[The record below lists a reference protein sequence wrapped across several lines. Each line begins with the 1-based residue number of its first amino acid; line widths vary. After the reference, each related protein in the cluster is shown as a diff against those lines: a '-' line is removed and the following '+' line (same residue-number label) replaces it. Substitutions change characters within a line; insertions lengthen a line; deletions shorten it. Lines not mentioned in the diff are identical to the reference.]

1 MRKQDRIRDV
11 FFSVC
16 RALSRRRAEEVSR
29 GRSFGRCHP
38 DMAAGRAAESHMWH
52 WNIKLSQ
59 VHSSLVIVVISKTY
73 MIDNRVVTLDMMSN
87 VNDKVQC

>member
-1 MRKQDRIRDV
+1 
-11 FFSVC
+11 
-16 RALSRRRAEEVSR
+16 
-29 GRSFGRCHP
+29 
-38 DMAAGRAAESHMWH
+38 MAAGRAAESHMWH